1 GGDVGV
7 LSVFF
12 LNIVHMVPGQCL
24 YLKANTP
31 HAYVSGDIMECMAC
45 SDNVIRG
52 GLTPK
57 YKDVEVLLK
66 SLVFESRP
74 ASILRP
80 THVKCGAACEA
91 STYAPDDIDDF
102 GVVKVDA
109 AGEGQ
114 LVPSQQCM
122 SMGIII
128 SGKGT
133 INGMSVAQGE
143 VVAIRAGAE
152 ISIVPEAG
160 TEMEVFI
167 GACGRNYSD

>member
-1 GGDVGV
+1 
-7 LSVFF
+7 
-12 LNIVHMVPGQCL
+12 
-24 YLKANTP
+24 
-31 HAYVSGDIMECMAC
+31 DIMECMAC

-80 THVKCGAACEA
+80 THVKCGAECEA

-102 GVVKVDA
+102 EVVKVDA

-114 LVPSQQCM
+114 LVPSRQCM

-133 INGMSVAQGE
+133 INGMSLSQGE
-143 VVAIRAGAE
+143 VAIRAGAE

-167 GACGRNYSD
+167 GACGRNYRNCWVLNDRAKVQTEVP